1 MKKKTKQKVRLSQHC
16 WHWAANKP
24 QQVNQQKWS
33 SGCHRLALI
42 FLFFPFF
49 LRSRLSG
56 SDRLQQQLQH
66 QILSSHWQNE
76 PASSHIYRI
85 HTCNRGKKTQLSLRG
100 RQRCAYAKMQLKERG
115 GLRCVSCKSI
125 HTDMPS
131 SVSDKLATAFFFFFL
146 QPLKLISG
154 KKYWRSHLDRHA
166 GCDVRCTG
174 LAQALGI
181 GMRTGMTLERRSL
194 RCRYIFS
201 QVSCFFVFFTVW
213 HVVCPQG
220 VRGKPW
226 DSRCARLQHLVS
238 ARVKRGHG
246 SLCLQTSVQWTG

>member
-1 MKKKTKQKVRLSQHC
+1 MKFRVS
-16 WHWAANKP
+16 P
-24 QQVNQQKWS
+24 FS
-33 SGCHRLALI
+33 FDFS
-42 FLFFPFF
+42 FFPLFFTQSAQRERSVATTITTPNTVFTLTKRTRF
-49 LRSRLSG
+49 EPHLSDTHMQQRKENTAVSARPAEMCLCKDAAKRKGGTPLRFM
-56 SDRLQQQLQH
+56 QEH
-66 QILSSHWQNE
+66 SHRH
-76 PASSHIYRI
+76 AVLRI
-85 HTCNRGKKTQLSLRG
+85 
-100 RQRCAYAKMQLKERG
+100 RQARDCF
-115 GLRCVSCKSI
+115 
-125 HTDMPS
+125 
-131 SVSDKLATAFFFFFL
+131 FFFFFL